1 MAGLEE
7 ELRRPDGSG
16 QIGDGAIAREFGACV
31 AIDLDE
37 CPPEFVEATDLSG
50 CSVEDDA
57 PAVVEVVDEFGD
69 QWIEN

>member
-1 MAGLEE
+1 MKRNCAA
-7 ELRRPDGSG
+7 
-16 QIGDGAIAREFGACV
+16 QTAGDGAIAREFGACV